1 MLSPDELKRYQR
13 QIMIQGF
20 GEEGQEKLKKARV
33 FLAGV
38 GGLGSPAA
46 MYMAAAGIGNIRVID
61 SDTVDLS
68 NLNRQV
74 LHWTRDIGKLKV
86 ESAKRKLRALN
97 PCVKIESIDVR
108 MTAENIG
115 ELVKDCNV
123 IVDAVDNLAT
133 RYLLNKIALDHK
145 IPLFHGA
152 VAGFEGRAMTILPG
166 QSACLM
172 CLYQGVDVKVKTP
185 VIGASPA
192 IIASIQVTEV
202 IKYLTG
208 IGQLLVN
215 RFLVYDGLN
224 MRFAE
229 INVSPDPNCKHCGV
243 NKA

>member
-20 GEEGQEKLKKARV
+20 GKEGQEKLKRARV
-33 FLAGV
+33 FLAGA

-46 MYMAAAGIGNIRVID
+46 IYLTAAGIGGIRVID

-74 LHWTRDIGKLKV
+74 LHWTRDTGKLKV

-97 PCVKIESIDVR
+97 PEVKIESINDR
-108 MTAENIG
+108 LTAENIDDV
-115 ELVKDCNV
+115 VKGCDA
-123 IVDAVDNLAT
+123 IIDAVDNLAT
-133 RYLLNKIALDHK
+133 RYLLNRTALAKK

-152 VAGFEGRAMTILPG
+152 VAGFEGRAMTVLPG

-172 CLYQGVDVKVKTP
+172 CLYQGVDIVVKTP
-185 VIGASPA
+185 VIGTSPA
-192 IIASIQVTEV
+192 IIAGIQVTEV
-202 IKYLTG
+202 IKYLTD
-208 IGQLLVN
+208 IGQLLTN

-229 INVSPDPNCKHCGV
+229 INVSPDPNCKHCGCS
-243 NKA
+243 KA